1 MTRGIDVVA
10 QDETMTMDEEKR
22 HKKETDFF
30 GSNVF
35 STLERVKKISVL
47 KIMRGKDDAATQNMQ
62 ISKLSFG
69 TWKLLQK

>member
-35 STLERVKKISVL
+35 STFKRVSVL
-47 KIMRGKDDAATQNMQ
+47 KIMRGKDDASTQKMQ

-69 TWKLLQK
+69 AWKLLQK